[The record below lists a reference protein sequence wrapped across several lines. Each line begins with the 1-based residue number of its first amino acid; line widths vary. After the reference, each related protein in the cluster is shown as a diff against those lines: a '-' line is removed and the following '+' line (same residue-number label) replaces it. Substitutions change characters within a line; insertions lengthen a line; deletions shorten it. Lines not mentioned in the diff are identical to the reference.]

1 MVGVVSSMLETKTWR
16 KYRGEYY
23 HHLLEYHGAKATVFL
38 AVLLSTG
45 LISCGDV
52 DDDVRRTAFYRIIKI
67 FSYKIYNRESWIH
80 SKTQRRFFQLI
91 A

>member
-52 DDDVRRTAFYRIIKI
+52 DDDVRRTAFYRIIRNFRI
-67 FSYKIYNRESWIH
+67 RFTIARVGYIPRRSAGFSS
-80 SKTQRRFFQLI
+80 S
-91 A
+91 